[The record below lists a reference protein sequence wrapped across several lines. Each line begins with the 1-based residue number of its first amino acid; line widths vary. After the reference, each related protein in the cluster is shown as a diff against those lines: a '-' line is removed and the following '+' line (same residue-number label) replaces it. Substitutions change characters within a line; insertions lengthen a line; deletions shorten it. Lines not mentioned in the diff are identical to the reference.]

1 MSLQGLVSADRIG
14 NNRFPVKY
22 LVDSNVLSEPT
33 KPNPDSRVVD
43 WLRRKERGT
52 VVNPIILGEIE
63 YGILLLPDGA
73 RRRHL
78 EKWFSEGIRRLV
90 ILDFDAA
97 TGRAWA
103 RLLAGLKQSGL
114 AMPMKDS
121 LIAATALA
129 HNLTVATRN
138 VPDFQHA
145 GVHLENPFE
154 Q

>member
-138 VPDFQHA
+138 VSDFQHA